1 MAYPN
6 ESGLGLMNPI
16 AQIGHN
22 VRVLYDT
29 FKYYKVTFFE
39 PIPPFQALDLGAIA
53 ANANTQVVPAGML
66 DLDPDEFAQ
75 YRWWPLD
82 NAQIYLYVP
91 SSNGRFNLKNQ
102 RVPVDMNIIRRDP
115 DLHFTEFFQWQD
127 KRANFQAF
135 NGAVALAQCRIIVM
149 GFRFHGSTITDQSTI
164 DGIEAG
170 TIPCVKIVAQ
180 GQVS

>member
-6 ESGLGLMNPI
+6 ESGLGYMNPI

-22 VRVLYDT
+22 VRVLYGT
-29 FKYYKVTFFE
+29 QKYYKVTLFE
-39 PIPPFQALDLGAIA
+39 PIPPFQALDIGAMA
-53 ANANTQVVPAGML
+53 ANATSAVTPAPTL

-75 YRWWPLD
+75 FRWYPLD
-82 NAQIYLYVP
+82 NAQVYLFVP
-91 SSNGRFNLKNQ
+91 SSNGRYNMKNQ
-102 RVPVDMNIIRRDP
+102 RVPVDKNIVNRDP

-127 KRANFQAF
+127 KRANFQAI
-135 NGAVALAQCRIIVM
+135 NGAVALTQCRIIVM
-149 GFRFHGSTITDQSTI
+149 GFRFHGLVITDQATI